1 MKQRVAGRKGILG
14 AVVVATAALTQ
25 TAHASTNTTLSM
37 FETPLQTL
45 QKSLQGPVAL
55 SIGIIGVVLCGG
67 MLIFGGEL
75 SDFAKRLSYVLLVLG
90 ILLAS
95 NTIVPL
101 LFSSATAVIF

>member
-1 MKQRVAGRKGILG
+1 
-14 AVVVATAALTQ
+14 
-25 TAHASTNTTLSM
+25 
-37 FETPLQTL
+37 
-45 QKSLQGPVAL
+45 
-55 SIGIIGVVLCGG
+55 

-95 NTIVPL
+95 NTIVPI